1 MITKGYVLDPV
12 AYEQADTISRNTS
25 DMYKALFTRL
35 ENVIQSEKN
44 VEIHINN
51 MNDYLSALQTYGLRE
66 DVNHYD
72 LLRVPVEVTYDDRG
86 NPLNEGEP
94 LFVIDANARE
104 ISVPNQ
110 YKQNG
115 LTVKGDQLA
124 EIVWFR
130 INRFYDLMDFSLFDN
145 PRQGDSSEHSGQH
158 CYIEW
163 YNPAAKEEEYQ
174 SGVDYAYGMTWDEDY
189 VYFGWPI
196 GHKVSGEAGTLQFSV
211 RFLSI
216 NANHE
221 VDYNYATKIATCEIK
236 TTLNFNMTDGS
247 IVAESWEDL
256 LYSRPMYS
264 GVVNSVDSPAA
275 IILLPLEGGEQD
287 LGNDGYFKLP
297 VVATTS
303 AATSANQTLS
313 FVWYKDGS
321 PIPDSALTKQGEEAT
336 AQQINAVKQG
346 VSGDAIVDYDTDDEH
361 ARESVY
367 YADSTG
373 RYSLMV
379 GNQMAGRSSIRYIY
393 AGDTVIIP
401 DPTNIYL
408 DEDELISKA
417 YANYGSITGT
427 ILKVKVRDRDS
438 VNGKISFK
446 WHRIYDGVDTVVDTQ
461 TPAAGE
467 DSVSTYAP
475 TAEGLYYCIAYNT
488 KNKDVTNSFQ
498 ETVTRTADV
507 RIEPQGIILNSQYNN
522 YTHVLQANATQAD
535 HHKFHKIRYRLQWT
549 SPDYN
554 TTQILKDVTTADQFV
569 FECLEAGFYQLTAV
583 EVVFDDDPTMIREGG
598 TGETAVAQTI
608 TLNANLERVDTS
620 SDSGSTFEHAVSG
633 QNAPAT
639 PSASEAGGGN

>member
-1 MITKGYVLDPV
+1 M
-12 AYEQADTISRNTS
+12 
-25 DMYKALFTRL
+25 
-35 ENVIQSEKN
+35 ENVVRSERN
-44 VEIHINN
+44 IEIHINN
-51 MNDYLSALQTYGLRE
+51 MNDYLSALQTYGLRQ
-66 DVNHYD
+66 NTNYYD
-72 LLRVPVEVTYDDRG
+72 LLRIPVEVTYDERG
-86 NPLNEGEP
+86 NALNEGEP
-94 LFVIDANARE
+94 LFIIDANARE
-104 ISVPNQ
+104 IEVPTQ

-130 INRFYDLMDFSLFDN
+130 INRFYDLMDFSLFAN
-145 PRQGDSSEHSGQH
+145 PGQGDSNEHSGQH

-163 YNPAAKEEEYQ
+163 YNPAAKEEKFQ

-196 GHKVSGEAGTLQFSV
+196 GEKVSGEAGTLQFSV

-256 LYSRPMYS
+256 LYTRPMYS

-275 IILLPLEGGEQD
+275 VILLPLEGGEKD
-287 LGNDGYFKLP
+287 LDNEGYYALP

-303 AATSANQTLS
+303 AATSAAQTLS

-321 PIPDSALTKQGEEAT
+321 PIPDSSLTKEGEEAT
-336 AQQINAVKQG
+336 AAQINAVKQG
-346 VSGDAIVDYDTDDEH
+346 VSGENIEHYETDDVN
-361 ARESVY
+361 ARESIY
-367 YADSTG
+367 YADGVG

-379 GNQMAGRSSIRYIY
+379 GNQMAGRSTVRYIY

-401 DPTNIYL
+401 NPTNIWL

-417 YANYGSITGT
+417 YANYGSISGT
-427 ILKVKVRDRDS
+427 VLKVKVRDRDD

-446 WHRIYDGVDTVVDTQ
+446 WHRIYDGVDTIVDEQ
-461 TPAAGE
+461 NPEIGE
-467 DSVSTYAP
+467 DAVSTYAP

-488 KNKDVTNSFQ
+488 KNKDQTNSYQ
-498 ETVTRTADV
+498 PDVTRTADV
-507 RIEPQGIILNSQYNN
+507 RIEPQGIILNSAYNT
-522 YTHVLQANATQAD
+522 YTHVLTASVTQGE

-554 TTQILKDVTTADQFV
+554 TTMILKDIVTAGEFA
-569 FECLEAGFYQLTAV
+569 FECREAGFYQFTAV
-583 EVVFDDDPTMIREGG
+583 EVVFDDDPAVIREGG
-598 TGETAVAQTI
+598 TGETAVTQF
-608 TLNANLERVDTS
+608 TLDNQLNRVDTN
-620 SDSGSTFEHAVSG
+620 DSEGTIFEHTASG
-633 QNAPAT
+633 TNAPAT
-639 PSASEAGGGN
+639 PHVSETTEPAEPGDQTPSSDPDPLDDGE